1 MEDQSSKAKKA
12 QQAMEQ
18 AEASDKVVE
27 LGESLQFFM
36 FVIRIYIT
44 NIGIAK

>member
-1 MEDQSSKAKKA
+1 
-12 QQAMEQ
+12 MEQ

-27 LGESLQFFM
+27 LSESLQFFM

-44 NIGIAK
+44 HIGITKYNNKH